1 MYQLKI
7 FSKKFYTEFLRPVKQ
22 ILRLPIFVLNY
33 FFGTFY
39 YDYFLSDSKYVSKGS
54 IPLGSKV
61 VIFLIFPTSGLN
73 NFHIRSL
80 KYFIKKGYSPIIVS
94 NFALSQ
100 SDRSILFKYSNVC
113 IERKNFGYDFG
124 GYRDGILGIHKK
136 IKFLERLL
144 LVNDSTWFPL
154 SEGNDWIDF
163 VESSTLDFAGATSHY
178 GLKRAKLSISK
189 ANSENYKFSSN
200 RKNFHY
206 ASYALG
212 FSKSILRNNEFLNF
226 WKQLRLT
233 GAKNIVVRRGEIG
246 LTQWILKNK
255 EYSHGSLI
263 DSKNIENVLK
273 TYSKKRLIKIARDL
287 IIENKSLE
295 YFKKINFNKLE
306 SYDSK
311 NLIHYIMIILSRQII
326 IFSLAKFL
334 IEDLNFPFLKKMI
347 LKLNEDSAIKAYE
360 SSQTLNQ
367 EISKDIEI
375 EIKNENSLN
384 TFLNLTWI
392 IFKLIKS
399 IKIKISKHKRN
410 SNDL

>member
-1 MYQLKI
+1 
-7 FSKKFYTEFLRPVKQ
+7 
-22 ILRLPIFVLNY
+22 
-33 FFGTFY
+33 
-39 YDYFLSDSKYVSKGS
+39 
-54 IPLGSKV
+54 
-61 VIFLIFPTSGLN
+61 
-73 NFHIRSL
+73 
-80 KYFIKKGYSPIIVS
+80 
-94 NFALSQ
+94 
-100 SDRSILFKYSNVC
+100 LFKYSNVC

-384 TFLNLTWI
+384 TFLNLT
-392 IFKLIKS
+392 
-399 IKIKISKHKRN
+399 
-410 SNDL
+410 